1 MLFQVLD
8 WDLRWAKGREEL
20 PPLDA
25 KVIPASVR
33 RRLNNFGRS
42 AGCLAADKLENHPL
56 IVFASRYGDVER
68 TVGILDEIARG
79 DTVSPMN
86 FSLSVHNAVAGL
98 LSIGWKLK
106 ELQSA
111 ISAGADTLTMGI
123 TEAISLLTEFPEKE
137 VLLIYVDFPLPT
149 VFKKFDGPDV
159 ATSIC
164 VALLSRNVRADGHL
178 ILTAE
183 STEID
188 DEDVTNLGDP
198 FLRFEALLK
207 GEKRSAIIG
216 SKAFAWELSR
226 YDA

>member
-42 AGCLAADKLENHPL
+42 AGCSAADKLESYPL
-56 IVFASRYGDVER
+56 IVFASRYGDIER
-68 TVGILDEIARG
+68 TVSILDEIARG

-86 FSLSVHNAVAGL
+86 FSLSVHNAVPGL
-98 LSIGWKLK
+98 LSIGWQLK

-111 ISAGADTLTMGI
+111 ISAGTDTLTMGI

-149 VFKKFDGPDV
+149 VFEKFDEPDV

-164 VALLSRNVRADGHL
+164 VALLSRDVAADGRL
-178 ILTAE
+178 VLTAE
-183 STEID
+183 TAEV
-188 DEDVTNLGDP
+188 DEEDITTPEDP
-198 FLRFEALLK
+198 FLRLGALLK
-207 GEKRSAIIG
+207 GEKSSAIIG